1 MIAYLLNVL
10 TLSRILCAILIYLF
24 LFLESQYLAALLL
37 FGVASFSDFLDGY
50 VARKTNNES
59 VLGEI
64 LDPIADKLL
73 IVFVL
78 IGLSINLDS
87 FLIGFISAVIISR
100 EIWVAALRDINARN
114 NQSDKTKVTFLA
126 KTKTAIQMFA
136 ILFYLFGLT
145 FNNMMILFFADIILI
160 IALLVT
166 LQTGLQYF
174 FKPYLSLHFSM
185 NAISLYRP
193 NKKYFNLTLLDK
205 SSLSIGINFIIQSE
219 NE

>member
-1 MIAYLLNVL
+1 MIVNILNAI
-10 TLSRILCAILIYLF
+10 TLSRIFCAILIYLI
-24 LFLESQYLAALLL
+24 LFLESNYSVALFL
-37 FGVASFSDFLDGY
+37 FFVASFSDFLDGY
-50 VARKTNNES
+50 LARKTDSVS

-87 FLIGFISAVIISR
+87 FLIGFISAIIISR

-126 KTKTAIQMFA
+126 KTKTAIQMLS
-136 ILFYLFGLT
+136 ILLYLFGLT
-145 FNNMMILFFADIILI
+145 INNMMVLFFADIILI

-166 LQTGLQYF
+166 IQTG
-174 FKPYLSLHFSM
+174 FKYTVSTF
-185 NAISLYRP
+185 
-193 NKKYFNLTLLDK
+193 KK
-205 SSLSIGINFIIQSE
+205 
-219 NE
+219 

>member
-1 MIAYLLNVL
+1 MIVNILNAI
-10 TLSRILCAILIYLF
+10 TLSRILCAILIYFF
-24 LFLESQYLAALLL
+24 LFLESQYLVALLL
-37 FGVASFSDFLDGY
+37 FGIASFSDFLDGY
-50 VARKTNNES
+50 IARKTNNES

-100 EIWVAALRDINARN
+100 EVWVAALRDINARN

-136 ILFYLFGLT
+136 ILMYLFGLT
-145 FNNMMILFFADIILI
+145 LNNMMVLFFADIVLI
-160 IALLVT
+160 IAVLVT
-166 LQTGLQYF
+166 IHTGFQYTIST
-174 FKPYLSLHFSM
+174 FK
-185 NAISLYRP
+185 
-193 NKKYFNLTLLDK
+193 K
-205 SSLSIGINFIIQSE
+205 
-219 NE
+219 

>member
-1 MIAYLLNVL
+1 MITKILNVI

-24 LFLESQYLAALLL
+24 LYLESNYSIALSL
-37 FGVASFSDFLDGY
+37 FFIASFSDFLDGY
-50 VARKTNNES
+50 LARKTNSVS

-100 EIWVAALRDINARN
+100 EIWVAALRDINSRN
-114 NQSDKTKVTFLA
+114 NQSEKTRVTFLA
-126 KTKTAIQMFA
+126 KTKTALQMLS
-136 ILFYLFGLT
+136 ILMYLFGLT
-145 FNNMMILFFADIILI
+145 INNMIVLFFADIILI

-166 LQTGLQYF
+166 IQTGFQYTIST
-174 FKPYLSLHFSM
+174 FK
-185 NAISLYRP
+185 
-193 NKKYFNLTLLDK
+193 K
-205 SSLSIGINFIIQSE
+205 
-219 NE
+219 

>member
-1 MIAYLLNVL
+1 MIVNILNAI
-10 TLSRILCAILIYLF
+10 TLSRILCAILIYFF
-24 LFLESQYLAALLL
+24 LFLESQYLVALLL
-37 FGVASFSDFLDGY
+37 FGIASFSDFLDGY

-73 IVFVL
+73 VVFVL

-100 EIWVAALRDINARN
+100 EVWVAALRDINARN

-136 ILFYLFGLT
+136 ILMYLFGLT
-145 FNNMMILFFADIILI
+145 LNNMMVLFFADIVLI

-166 LQTGLQYF
+166 IQTGFQYTIST
-174 FKPYLSLHFSM
+174 FK
-185 NAISLYRP
+185 
-193 NKKYFNLTLLDK
+193 K
-205 SSLSIGINFIIQSE
+205 
-219 NE
+219 

>member
-1 MIAYLLNVL
+1 MIANLLNAI

-24 LFLESQYLAALLL
+24 LYLESNYLIALLL

-50 VARKTNNES
+50 IARKTNSES
-59 VLGEI
+59 ILGEI

-87 FLIGFISAVIISR
+87 FLIGFISSVIISR
-100 EIWVAALRDINARN
+100 EIWVAALRDINSRN

-126 KTKTAIQMFA
+126 KIKTATQMLA
-136 ILFYLFGLT
+136 ILMYLFGLT
-145 FNNMMILFFADIILI
+145 INNMMILFFADIILI

-166 LQTGLQYF
+166 LQTGLQYSIAT
-174 FKPYLSLHFSM
+174 FK
-185 NAISLYRP
+185 
-193 NKKYFNLTLLDK
+193 
-205 SSLSIGINFIIQSE
+205 E
-219 NE
+219 

>member
-1 MIAYLLNVL
+1 MIANLLNVL

-24 LFLESQYLAALLL
+24 LFLESHYLVALLL
-37 FGVASFSDFLDGY
+37 FGIASFSDFLDGY

-114 NQSDKTKVTFLA
+114 NQSDKTKVTFWA
-126 KTKTAIQMFA
+126 KTKTAIQMLS
-136 ILFYLFGLT
+136 ILLYLFGLT
-145 FNNMMILFFADIILI
+145 INNMMVLFFADIILI

-166 LQTGLQYF
+166 IQTGFQYTVST
-174 FKPYLSLHFSM
+174 FK
-185 NAISLYRP
+185 
-193 NKKYFNLTLLDK
+193 K
-205 SSLSIGINFIIQSE
+205 
-219 NE
+219 

>member
-1 MIAYLLNVL
+1 MIATMLNAL

-24 LFLESQYLAALLL
+24 LYLESQYLIALLL
-37 FGVASFSDFLDGY
+37 FGIASFSDFLDGY
-50 VARKTNNES
+50 IARKTNSES

-100 EIWVAALRDINARN
+100 EIWVAALRDINSRN
-114 NQSDKTKVTFLA
+114 NQSGKTKVTFLA
-126 KTKTAIQMFA
+126 KTKTAIQMLT
-136 ILFYLFGLT
+136 ILMYLFGLT
-145 FNNMMILFFADIILI
+145 INNMMVLFFADIMLI

-166 LQTGLQYF
+166 IQTGYQYTIST
-174 FKPYLSLHFSM
+174 FK
-185 NAISLYRP
+185 
-193 NKKYFNLTLLDK
+193 K
-205 SSLSIGINFIIQSE
+205 
-219 NE
+219 

>member
-1 MIAYLLNVL
+1 MI
-10 TLSRILCAILIYLF
+10 
-24 LFLESQYLAALLL
+24 LFLESNYSVALFL
-37 FGVASFSDFLDGY
+37 FFVASFSDFLDGY
-50 VARKTNNES
+50 LARKTDSVS

-87 FLIGFISAVIISR
+87 FLIGFISAIIISR

-136 ILFYLFGLT
+136 ILIYLFGLT
-145 FNNMMILFFADIILI
+145 LNNMMMLFFADIILI

-166 LQTGLQYF
+166 IQTGFQYTIST
-174 FKPYLSLHFSM
+174 FK
-185 NAISLYRP
+185 
-193 NKKYFNLTLLDK
+193 K
-205 SSLSIGINFIIQSE
+205 
-219 NE
+219 

>member
-1 MIAYLLNVL
+1 MIVNILNAI
-10 TLSRILCAILIYLF
+10 TLSRILCAVLIYFF
-24 LFLESQYLAALLL
+24 LFLESQYLVALLL
-37 FGVASFSDFLDGY
+37 FGIASFSDFLDGY
-50 VARKTNNES
+50 VARKTNNTS

-78 IGLSINLDS
+78 TGLSINLDS

-100 EIWVAALRDINARN
+100 EVWVAALRDINARN

-136 ILFYLFGLT
+136 ILIYLLGLSL
-145 FNNMMILFFADIILI
+145 NNMMVLFFADIVLI

-166 LQTGLQYF
+166 IQTGFQYTMST
-174 FKPYLSLHFSM
+174 FK
-185 NAISLYRP
+185 
-193 NKKYFNLTLLDK
+193 K
-205 SSLSIGINFIIQSE
+205 
-219 NE
+219 

>member
-1 MIAYLLNVL
+1 MISKILNL
-10 TLSRILCAILIYLF
+10 ITLSRILCAILIYLILYLENNYSIALF
-24 LFLESQYLAALLL
+24 LFLI
-37 FGVASFSDFLDGY
+37 ASFSDFLDGY
-50 VARKTNNES
+50 LARKTNSVS

-136 ILFYLFGLT
+136 ILMYLFGLT
-145 FNNMMILFFADIILI
+145 LNNMMVLFFADIVLI

-166 LQTGLQYF
+166 IQTGLQYTIST
-174 FKPYLSLHFSM
+174 FK
-185 NAISLYRP
+185 
-193 NKKYFNLTLLDK
+193 K
-205 SSLSIGINFIIQSE
+205 
-219 NE
+219 

>member
-1 MIAYLLNVL
+1 MIVNILNAI
-10 TLSRILCAILIYLF
+10 TLSRILCAILIYFF
-24 LFLESQYLAALLL
+24 LFLESQYLVALLL
-37 FGVASFSDFLDGY
+37 FCIASFSDFLDGY

-100 EIWVAALRDINARN
+100 EGWVAALRDINARN

-136 ILFYLFGLT
+136 ILMYLFGLT
-145 FNNMMILFFADIILI
+145 LNNMMVLFFADIVLI

-166 LQTGLQYF
+166 IQTGFQYTIST
-174 FKPYLSLHFSM
+174 FK
-185 NAISLYRP
+185 
-193 NKKYFNLTLLDK
+193 K
-205 SSLSIGINFIIQSE
+205 
-219 NE
+219 

>member
-1 MIAYLLNVL
+1 MIVNILNVI
-10 TLSRILCAILIYLF
+10 TLSRILCAILIYIF
-24 LFLESQYLAALLL
+24 LYLESQYLVALLL
-37 FGVASFSDFLDGY
+37 FGIASFSDFLDGY
-50 VARKTNNES
+50 LARKTNSES

-78 IGLSINLDS
+78 IGISINLDS

-126 KTKTAIQMFA
+126 KTKTTIQMFA
-136 ILFYLFGLT
+136 ILMYLFGLT
-145 FNNMMILFFADIILI
+145 INNMMILFFADIVLI

-166 LQTGLQYF
+166 IQTGFQYTIST
-174 FKPYLSLHFSM
+174 FK
-185 NAISLYRP
+185 
-193 NKKYFNLTLLDK
+193 K
-205 SSLSIGINFIIQSE
+205 
-219 NE
+219 

>member
-1 MIAYLLNVL
+1 MIVNILNAI
-10 TLSRILCAILIYLF
+10 TLSRILCAILIYFF
-24 LFLESQYLAALLL
+24 LFLESHYLLALLL
-37 FGVASFSDFLDGY
+37 FGIASFSDFLDGY
-50 VARKTNNES
+50 VARKTNNVS

-87 FLIGFISAVIISR
+87 FLIGFISALIISR
-100 EIWVAALRDINARN
+100 EVWVAALRDINARN

-136 ILFYLFGLT
+136 ILMYLFGLT
-145 FNNMMILFFADIILI
+145 LNNMMVLFFADIVLI

-166 LQTGLQYF
+166 IQTGFQYTIST
-174 FKPYLSLHFSM
+174 FK
-185 NAISLYRP
+185 
-193 NKKYFNLTLLDK
+193 K
-205 SSLSIGINFIIQSE
+205 
-219 NE
+219 

>member
-1 MIAYLLNVL
+1 MIANLLNTL

-24 LFLESQYLAALLL
+24 LFLESQYLVALLL
-37 FGVASFSDFLDGY
+37 FGIASFSDFLDGY

-73 IVFVL
+73 IVFIL

-136 ILFYLFGLT
+136 VLIYLFGLT
-145 FNNMMILFFADIILI
+145 LNNMMVLFFADIVLI

-166 LQTGLQYF
+166 IQTGFQYTVAT
-174 FKPYLSLHFSM
+174 FK
-185 NAISLYRP
+185 
-193 NKKYFNLTLLDK
+193 K
-205 SSLSIGINFIIQSE
+205 
-219 NE
+219 

>member
-1 MIAYLLNVL
+1 MIVNILNAI
-10 TLSRILCAILIYLF
+10 TLSRILCAILIYFF
-24 LFLESQYLAALLL
+24 LFLESQYLVALLL
-37 FGVASFSDFLDGY
+37 FCIASFSDFLDGY

-73 IVFVL
+73 VVFVL

-100 EIWVAALRDINARN
+100 EVWVAALRDINARN

-136 ILFYLFGLT
+136 ILMYLFGLT
-145 FNNMMILFFADIILI
+145 LNNMMVLFFADIVLI

-166 LQTGLQYF
+166 IQTGFQYTIST
-174 FKPYLSLHFSM
+174 FK
-185 NAISLYRP
+185 
-193 NKKYFNLTLLDK
+193 K
-205 SSLSIGINFIIQSE
+205 
-219 NE
+219 

>member
-1 MIAYLLNVL
+1 MITKILNVI
-10 TLSRILCAILIYLF
+10 TLSRILCAFLIYLILYLENNYSIALF
-24 LFLESQYLAALLL
+24 LFLI
-37 FGVASFSDFLDGY
+37 ASFSDFFDGY
-50 VARKTNNES
+50 LARKTNSVS

-87 FLIGFISAVIISR
+87 FLIGFISSVIISR
-100 EIWVAALRDINARN
+100 EIWVAALRDINSRN

-136 ILFYLFGLT
+136 ILIYLIGLT
-145 FNNMMILFFADIILI
+145 MNNMMVLFFADISLI

-166 LQTGLQYF
+166 IQTGFQYTIST
-174 FKPYLSLHFSM
+174 FK
-185 NAISLYRP
+185 
-193 NKKYFNLTLLDK
+193 K
-205 SSLSIGINFIIQSE
+205 
-219 NE
+219 

>member
-1 MIAYLLNVL
+1 MIVNILNAI
-10 TLSRILCAILIYLF
+10 TLSRILCAILIYFF
-24 LFLESQYLAALLL
+24 LFLESQYLVALLL
-37 FGVASFSDFLDGY
+37 FGIASFSDFLDGY
-50 VARKTNNES
+50 LARKTNNES

-78 IGLSINLDS
+78 IGLSINLNS

-100 EIWVAALRDINARN
+100 EVWVAALRDINARN

-136 ILFYLFGLT
+136 ILMYLFGLSL
-145 FNNMMILFFADIILI
+145 NNMMVLFFADIVLI

-166 LQTGLQYF
+166 IQTGFQYTIST
-174 FKPYLSLHFSM
+174 FK
-185 NAISLYRP
+185 
-193 NKKYFNLTLLDK
+193 K
-205 SSLSIGINFIIQSE
+205 
-219 NE
+219 

>member
-87 FLIGFISAVIISR
+87 FLIGFVSAVIISR
-100 EIWVAALRDINARN
+100 EIWVAALRDINSRN

-136 ILFYLFGLT
+136 ILMYLFGLT
-145 FNNMMILFFADIILI
+145 LNNMMLLFFADIFLIVALKILPD
-160 IALLVT
+160 LV
-166 LQTGLQYF
+166 LG
-174 FKPYLSLHFSM
+174 S
-185 NAISLYRP
+185 R
-193 NKKYFNLTLLDK
+193 LTT
-205 SSLSIGINFIIQSE
+205 
-219 NE
+219 

>member
-1 MIAYLLNVL
+1 MIVNILNAI
-10 TLSRILCAILIYLF
+10 TLSRILCAILIYFF
-24 LFLESQYLAALLL
+24 LFLESQYLLALLL
-37 FGVASFSDFLDGY
+37 FGFASFTDFLDGY

-64 LDPIADKLL
+64 LDPVADKLL

-100 EIWVAALRDINARN
+100 EVWVAALRDINARN

-136 ILFYLFGLT
+136 ILMYLFGLT
-145 FNNMMILFFADIILI
+145 LNNMMVLFFADIILI

-166 LQTGLQYF
+166 IQTGVQYTIST
-174 FKPYLSLHFSM
+174 FK
-185 NAISLYRP
+185 
-193 NKKYFNLTLLDK
+193 K
-205 SSLSIGINFIIQSE
+205 
-219 NE
+219 